1 MAFKKIV
8 LEGEAAVSS
17 FTGAAI
23 QTSGES
29 FSDSD
34 TVLMT
39 AAAIDDRISAQSGT
53 GTVTSVTAGSG
64 LSGGTITGSG
74 TISANTAAVADG
86 ASTLATGDQ
95 IHAFVTAGFPA
106 SGNVRV
112 ADFNGNAVITS
123 SESFSD
129 TDDAFMTA
137 KALND
142 RIESFGYTTNTGDI
156 TAVSA
161 GTGLSG
167 GGQSGAVTLDVS
179 GLSVSEFAG
188 SAIQT
193 SGESFSDDDTSIMT
207 SAAIQDKIQSFGF
220 TTNSGDITAVTITT
234 DSGAGSKASDGSG
247 SADFTFVGGTGMS
260 VTNLNNSISFNA
272 SQNIATSASPT
283 FNNLTLSGNLT
294 VNGNTITT
302 DTETLLIKN
311 NTLVLN
317 SDNSGTADAGFVV
330 ERGSGGDDFSLVFQ
344 EAKDRFIVGVNS
356 NNQTL
361 ASASGGTYHADMAL
375 VHVNSSFSNSLTKV
389 PIGHF
394 QFDGS
399 DLYVRTS

>member
-53 GTVTSVTAGSG
+53 GTVTSITAGDG

-74 TISANTAAVADG
+74 TISANTAAVSNG
-86 ASTLATGDQ
+86 ATTLATGDQ
-95 IHAFVTAGFPA
+95 IYDFV
-106 SGNVRV
+106 SGSYVEIGNARV
-112 ADFNGNAVITS
+112 SDFNGGAIQLS
-123 SESFSD
+123 SESFADND
-129 TDDAFMTA
+129 TSLMTSA
-137 KALND
+137 AIQDKIL
-142 RIESFGYTTNTGDI
+142 SYGYTSNSGDI
-156 TAVSA
+156 TSVAA

-167 GGQSGAVTLDVS
+167 GGQSGAVTLNVS

-188 SAIQT
+188 SAIQV
-193 SGESFSDDDTSIMT
+193 SSESFSNDDTSLMT
-207 SAAIQDKIQSFGF
+207 SAAIEDKILSYGY
-220 TTNSGDITAVTITT
+220 TTANGDITGVTITT
-234 DSGAGSKASDGSG
+234 DSGSSGKASDGSG

-260 VTNLNNSISFNA
+260 VTNLSNTISFNA

-302 DTETLLIKN
+302 DTETILIKN

-317 SDNSGTADAGFVV
+317 SDNSGTASAGFVV
-330 ERGSGGDDFSLVFQ
+330 ERGSGGNDISLVFD
-344 EAKDRFIVGVNS
+344 EAKDRWVVGDNGT
-356 NNQTL
+356 NQTL
-361 ASASGGTYHADMAL
+361 MTSSGTYFGDVML
-375 VHVNSSFSNSLTKV
+375 VNVNSSFSNTFSKV
-389 PIGHF
+389 PVGHL
-394 QFDGS
+394 QWDGS
-399 DLYVRTS
+399 SLYVRTS